1 MSESTYQEALNYLYS
16 LTQSGIKLGLKNT
29 GLLLQYFGEPQL
41 HGRTIHIA
49 GTNGKG
55 STAAMIESILTTAGY
70 KVGLYTS
77 PHLLDFRE
85 RVQINRKLIKKHHTV
100 ELITR
105 IRSAVKELNIAITFF
120 EFTTV
125 LAFLHFKEQQ
135 TDINVIEVGLGGRL
149 DATNLCQADISIIT
163 SIAHDHTQYLGEK
176 LEQIAFEKASI
187 IKSHGTVIANITEGK
202 ALKVVEDLATK
213 HSAQL
218 YNLGVDFQVSLDTSE
233 NNNNTFSF
241 TWNELALKNLKLP
254 LKGYFQRENSSLA
267 LSACLQLKKNGLK
280 IEDQHL
286 REGLEKV
293 SWPGRL
299 EVIFTQPT
307 VVLDCAHNEA
317 SVRNMT
323 IELRKNFTFSRC
335 FIVLG
340 IMKDKNIDDVLKIL
354 SQLGDQFY
362 LVPVNPPRGE
372 DPVKLAEK
380 LNHYNKSSQIFSNVS
395 KALYAVK
402 QIAQQNDLVC
412 VTGSIYLVAA
422 AKKCFND
429 ETIFFNPRSAPR
441 LNQ

>member
-1 MSESTYQEALNYLYS
+1 NIPE
-16 LTQSGIKLGLKNT
+16 
-29 GLLLQYFGEPQL
+29 
-41 HGRTIHIA
+41 
-49 GTNGKG
+49 
-55 STAAMIESILTTAGY
+55 Y
-70 KVGLYTS
+70 K
-77 PHLLDFRE
+77 
-85 RVQINRKLIKKHHTV
+85 
-100 ELITR
+100 
-105 IRSAVKELNIAITFF
+105 
-120 EFTTV
+120 
-125 LAFLHFKEQQ
+125 AF
-135 TDINVIEVGLGGRL
+135 
-149 DATNLCQADISIIT
+149 
-163 SIAHDHTQYLGEK
+163 
-176 LEQIAFEKASI
+176 
-187 IKSHGTVIANITEGK
+187 
-202 ALKVVEDLATK
+202 KVVKDLATK

-218 YNLGVDFQVSLDTSE
+218 YSLGADFQVAPDTCE
-233 NNNNTFSF
+233 KDKNTFSF
-241 TWNELALKNLKLP
+241 KWGELALNQLTLP
-254 LKGYFQRENSSLA
+254 LNGYFQRENSGLA
-267 LSACLQLKKNGLK
+267 LSACLQLKKSGLK